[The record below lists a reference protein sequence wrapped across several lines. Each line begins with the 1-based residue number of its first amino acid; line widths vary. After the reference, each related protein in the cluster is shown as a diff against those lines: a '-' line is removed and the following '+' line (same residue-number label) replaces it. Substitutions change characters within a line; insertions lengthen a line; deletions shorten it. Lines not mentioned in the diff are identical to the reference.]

1 MSKTTITRLFGAAI
15 ALVVVGL
22 TIGIVAVVTAFA
34 DGAVE
39 FGGARFVT
47 INGGP
52 LAGAV
57 AALIV
62 ASLVGGAGAV
72 VAIMSWLGALWN
84 TWQFE
89 DKTWFAGLLVL
100 GFASLGWVAMA
111 AYVAK
116 GPDST
121 VAGAA
126 PLGGAAQ
133 SGASRP

>member
-22 TIGIVAVVTAFA
+22 AIGIVAVVTALA
-34 DGAVE
+34 NGAVE
-39 FGGARFVT
+39 IGGPGFVT

-52 LAGAV
+52 FAGAV
-57 AALIV
+57 VALVV
-62 ASLVGGAGAV
+62 ASLVGGAGAL
-72 VAIMSWLGALWN
+72 VAIASWLGALWN

-100 GFASLGWVAMA
+100 GFASLGWIAMV

-121 VAGAA
+121 LAGAL
-126 PLGGAAQ
+126 PLGDATGA
-133 SGASRP
+133 GASRP